1 VVERQWDRPDRG
13 KNNYA
18 FPAGFAPDAQVHN
31 ELAEAISVF
40 ALSAK
45 IAYKHRSTL
54 LCAMLSSALRLPV
67 ETNAAAAAPTQPA
80 TAHAGSPLASLPPA
94 ARILRTA
101 ARLFYEQG
109 YHATGINQIIAE
121 AGVAKATFY
130 SHYPS
135 KDTLGAAWLA
145 QQHEAWVSW
154 LTERVTPVPDA
165 RRRVA
170 VLFDLLEV
178 WLRNND
184 YRGCPF
190 LNTNAEQ
197 PNPPA
202 ELRAIILQHKSYLRD
217 YLRNLVRAALPGRL
231 EADRMALAA
240 YVLFCGAIIE
250 AQAFR
255 DPWPVRTAAQTILGW
270 F

>member
-1 VVERQWDRPDRG
+1 MPTSANTPAAAGAPSQSATPI
-13 KNNYA
+13 
-18 FPAGFAPDAQVHN
+18 PAGA
-31 ELAEAISVF
+31 LA
-40 ALSAK
+40 
-45 IAYKHRSTL
+45 
-54 LCAMLSSALRLPV
+54 
-67 ETNAAAAAPTQPA
+67 N
-80 TAHAGSPLASLPPA
+80 LPPA

-101 ARLFYEQG
+101 AKLFYEQG

-130 SHYPS
+130 AHYPS
-135 KDTLGAAWLA
+135 KETLGAAWLS

-154 LTERVTPVPDA
+154 LNERVSPVPDV

-178 WLRNND
+178 WLRNNEF
-184 YRGCPF
+184 RGCPF

-197 PNPPA
+197 PNPPPA
-202 ELRAIILQHKSYLRD
+202 LRAIIQQHKNYLRD

-231 EADRMALAA
+231 EADRLALAA
-240 YVLFCGAIIE
+240 YVLFCGAIVE

-255 DPWPVRTAAQTILGW
+255 DPWPVRTAAQTVLGW

>member
-1 VVERQWDRPDRG
+1 
-13 KNNYA
+13 
-18 FPAGFAPDAQVHN
+18 
-31 ELAEAISVF
+31 
-40 ALSAK
+40 
-45 IAYKHRSTL
+45 
-54 LCAMLSSALRLPV
+54 M
-67 ETNAAAAAPTQPA
+67 AA
-80 TAHAGSPLASLPPA
+80 LPPA

-101 ARLFYEQG
+101 ARLFYQQG

-121 AGVAKATFY
+121 AEVAKATFY
-130 SHYPS
+130 THYPS
-135 KDTLGAAWLA
+135 KEALGAAWLA

-154 LTERVTPVPDA
+154 LNERVSPVSDS
-165 RRRVA
+165 RRRIA

-184 YRGCPF
+184 FRGCPF

-202 ELRAIILQHKSYLRD
+202 ALRAIIQQHKAYLRD
-217 YLRNLVRAALPGRL
+217 YMRNLVRTALPGRL
-231 EADRMALAA
+231 EADRLALAA
-240 YVLFCGAIIE
+240 YILFCGAIIE

>member
-1 VVERQWDRPDRG
+1 MISSLLRS
-13 KNNYA
+13 
-18 FPAGFAPDAQVHN
+18 PADT
-31 ELAEAISVF
+31 EAV
-40 ALSAK
+40 A
-45 IAYKHRSTL
+45 
-54 LCAMLSSALRLPV
+54 SSPS
-67 ETNAAAAAPTQPA
+67 QPA
-80 TAHAGSPLASLPPA
+80 SAAGPLTALPPA

-130 SHYPS
+130 AHYPS
-135 KDTLGAAWLA
+135 KESLGAAWLA
-145 QQHEAWVSW
+145 QQHDAWVSW
-154 LTERVTPVPDA
+154 LNERVSPVPDA

-178 WLRNND
+178 WLRNNEF
-184 YRGCPF
+184 RGCPF

-197 PNPPA
+197 PRPPPA
-202 ELRAIILQHKSYLRD
+202 LREIILKHKSFLRD
-217 YLRNLVRAALPGRL
+217 YMRQLVRAALPGRL
-231 EADRMALAA
+231 EADRLALAA

-250 AQAFR
+250 AQVFR

>member
-1 VVERQWDRPDRG
+1 MNPS
-13 KNNYA
+13 
-18 FPAGFAPDAQVHN
+18 PT
-31 ELAEAISVF
+31 
-40 ALSAK
+40 
-45 IAYKHRSTL
+45 RS
-54 LCAMLSSALRLPV
+54 SIKF
-67 ETNAAAAAPTQPA
+67 EAAASSPSQPA
-80 TAHAGSPLASLPPA
+80 SSNATGPLAALPPA

-101 ARLFYEQG
+101 ARLFYEQS
-109 YHATGINQIIAE
+109 YHSTGINQIIAE

-130 SHYPS
+130 AHYPS
-135 KDTLGAAWLA
+135 KESLGATWLS
-145 QQHEAWVSW
+145 QQHDAWVSW
-154 LTERVTPVPDA
+154 LSERVSPVPDA

-178 WLRNND
+178 WLRNNE

-202 ELRAIILQHKSYLRD
+202 ALRAIILQHKTFLRD
-217 YLRNLVRAALPGRL
+217 YMRNLMRAALPGRL

>member
-1 VVERQWDRPDRG
+1 MMPSLLR
-13 KNNYA
+13 A
-18 FPAGFAPDAQVHN
+18 PADT
-31 ELAEAISVF
+31 E
-40 ALSAK
+40 
-45 IAYKHRSTL
+45 
-54 LCAMLSSALRLPV
+54 
-67 ETNAAAAAPTQPA
+67 AAASSPSQPA
-80 TAHAGSPLASLPPA
+80 SAHAAGPLAALPPA

-109 YHATGINQIIAE
+109 YHATGVNQIIAE
-121 AGVAKATFY
+121 ADVAKATFY
-130 SHYPS
+130 AHYPS
-135 KDTLGAAWLA
+135 KESLGAAWLT

-154 LTERVTPVPDA
+154 LNERVSPVPDA

-178 WLRNND
+178 WLRNNEF
-184 YRGCPF
+184 RGCPF

-197 PNPPA
+197 PNPPPA
-202 ELRAIILQHKSYLRD
+202 LRAIIQQHKSYLRD
-217 YLRNLVRAALPGRL
+217 YMRNLVRTALPGRL
-231 EADRMALAA
+231 EADRLALAA

-250 AQAFR
+250 AQVFR

>member
-1 VVERQWDRPDRG
+1 MMHSLLRTPVDT
-13 KNNYA
+13 
-18 FPAGFAPDAQVHN
+18 
-31 ELAEAISVF
+31 EAV
-40 ALSAK
+40 A
-45 IAYKHRSTL
+45 
-54 LCAMLSSALRLPV
+54 SSPS
-67 ETNAAAAAPTQPA
+67 QPA
-80 TAHAGSPLASLPPA
+80 SAHAAGPLASLPPS

-130 SHYPS
+130 AHYPS
-135 KDTLGAAWLA
+135 KESLGAAWLA

-154 LTERVTPVPDA
+154 LNERVSTVPDA

-184 YRGCPF
+184 FRGCPF

-202 ELRAIILQHKSYLRD
+202 ALRAIILQHKSYLRD

-231 EADRMALAA
+231 EADRLALAA

-250 AQAFR
+250 AQIFR

>member
-1 VVERQWDRPDRG
+1 MPSAPHSPFSAQTASPSFASAG
-13 KNNYA
+13 SA
-18 FPAGFAPDAQVHN
+18 SPASPPA
-31 ELAEAISVF
+31 
-40 ALSAK
+40 
-45 IAYKHRSTL
+45 
-54 LCAMLSSALRLPV
+54 
-67 ETNAAAAAPTQPA
+67 NAAAA
-80 TAHAGSPLASLPPA
+80 LAPA

-101 ARLFYEQG
+101 ARLFYQQG

-130 SHYPS
+130 AHYPS
-135 KDTLGAAWLA
+135 KESLGAAWLA

-154 LTERVTPVPDA
+154 LNERVTPVPNA
-165 RRRVA
+165 RQRVA
-170 VLFDLLEV
+170 TLFDLLEV

-184 YRGCPF
+184 FRGCPF

-197 PNPPA
+197 PNPPPA
-202 ELRAIILQHKSYLRD
+202 IRALIQQHKNFLRD
-217 YLRNLVRAALPGRL
+217 YLRGLVRAAMPGRL
-231 EADRMALAA
+231 EADRLALAA

-270 F
+270 L